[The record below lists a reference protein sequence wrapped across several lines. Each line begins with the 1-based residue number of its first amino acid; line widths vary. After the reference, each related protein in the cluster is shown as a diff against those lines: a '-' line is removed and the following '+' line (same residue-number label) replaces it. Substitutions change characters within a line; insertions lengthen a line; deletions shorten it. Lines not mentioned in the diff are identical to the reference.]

1 MELITT
7 YPITTEA
14 VSEAQPTVVSLET
27 QYEQERGKP
36 MPSKNH
42 SIIQGNVYFELR
54 NQYGKQFD
62 IYPELSLELTSG
74 GAVPDICIYD
84 KTPRDWQVDV
94 IKTNNPPLLAIEILS
109 PRQVFDDITDKINK
123 VYFPAGMKSV
133 WVILPKVESVM
144 LFRPNEKIE
153 TYNGGIMQ
161 DTSSG
166 FELNIDNIFM

>member
-1 MELITT
+1 MELVTT
-7 YPITTEA
+7 YPTTTEA
-14 VSEAQPTVVSLET
+14 VSEALSTVISLET

-42 SIIQGNVYFELR
+42 SIIQGNAYFELR

-62 IYPELSLELTSG
+62 IYPELSLDLTSG

-109 PRQVFDDITDKINK
+109 PRQVFDDITDKINQ

-144 LFRPNEKIE
+144 LFRPNEKTK

-161 DTSSG
+161 DTASG